1 MNSQITFIKNILKK
15 NGYKFTYKKELI
27 LKTIL
32 NSKDHLN
39 ALDVYEKLKS
49 YEIGIATIYRGL
61 KVFGDLGIFKETNI
75 NGTNY
80 YEMKIFSKKPI
91 HIHFK
96 CNKCNNIKDIK
107 NEELTS
113 QYLKLMRNI
122 EKENNIEIYD
132 SDVMFVGLCKNY
144 KED

>member
-1 MNSQITFIKNILKK
+1 MNSQITLIKNILKK
-15 NGYKFTYKKELI
+15 NGYKFTHKKELI
-27 LKTIL
+27 LKTVL
-32 NSKDHLN
+32 SSKDHLN
-39 ALDVYEKLKS
+39 ALDVYEKLKD
-49 YEIGIATIYRGL
+49 YGIGIATVYRGL
-61 KVFGDLGIFKETNI
+61 KIFGDLGVFKETNI

-107 NEELTS
+107 NKELTA
-113 QYLKLMRNI
+113 QYLKLMRSI
-122 EKENNIEIYD
+122 EQENNINIYD
-132 SDVMFVGLCKNY
+132 SDVMFVGLCKNC